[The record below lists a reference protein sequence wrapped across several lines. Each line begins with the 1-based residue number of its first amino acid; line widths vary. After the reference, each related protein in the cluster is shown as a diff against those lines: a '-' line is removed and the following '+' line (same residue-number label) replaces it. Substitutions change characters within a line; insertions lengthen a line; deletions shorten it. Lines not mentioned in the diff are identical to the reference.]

1 MFFCKCKYC
10 KSHPRFLQK
19 EHWGCTPTFSVV
31 CPLCG
36 NSTETYF
43 DKDSAFNAWNK
54 ENKQYGRVKT
64 V

>member
-1 MFFCKCKYC
+1 MAFNKCKYC

-19 EHWGCTPTFSVV
+19 EHWDCTPAFSVV

-36 NSTETYF
+36 NSTGTYF

-54 ENKQYGRVKT
+54 ENK
-64 V
+64 